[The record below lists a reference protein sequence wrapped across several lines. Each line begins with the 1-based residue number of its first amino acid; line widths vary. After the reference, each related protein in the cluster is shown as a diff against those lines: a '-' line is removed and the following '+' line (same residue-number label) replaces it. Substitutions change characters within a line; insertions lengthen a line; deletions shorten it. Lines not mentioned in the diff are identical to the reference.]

1 MMFVDG
7 NGVLHNLLVAVYT
20 DMNEEEYGQQLVK
33 PWLQW
38 DTIGVIKL
46 SQT

>member
-20 DMNEEEYGQQLVK
+20 DMNEEEHGLVVGQALIAVGYH
-33 PWLQW
+33 W
-38 DTIGVIKL
+38 
-46 SQT
+46 SY